1 MRRIQRGNGI
11 QDLAEERQRR
21 SVDSIRS
28 RRRPRKTVTTYLL
41 CRSIQHVNMS
51 SGQVQELGN
60 LAANYDDNQVSIDNK
75 GDIAASVAGWHGSA
89 PRPPKSM
96 DAGHYTTC
104 RHPI

>member
-41 CRSIQHVNMS
+41 CRAIQHVNMS
-51 SGQVQELGN
+51 SGQLQELVN

-75 GDIAASVAGWHGSA
+75 GDIAAILSGMEAYHDH
-89 PRPPKSM
+89 PRVSM
-96 DAGHYTTC
+96 LG
-104 RHPI
+104 IIQFVVIQS